1 MGSGLS
7 KIKKQARLLEEQMAK
22 MQEELQ
28 NKVVIGSAG
37 GGLVKVTMS
46 GEKELKKIEINP
58 ETLSDAEGLQDLIM
72 GAFEEAYKQLQDE
85 SNPMMGFP
93 NLPFGL

>member
-7 KIKKQARLLEEQMAK
+7 KMKKQARLLEEQMAK
-22 MQEELQ
+22 MQEELK
-28 NKVVIGSAG
+28 NKIVTGSAG
-37 GGLVKVTMS
+37 GGLVKVTMN
-46 GEKELKKIEINP
+46 GEKELKSIEINP

-72 GAFEEAYKQLQDE
+72 GAFEDAYKQLQDE
-85 SNPMMGFP
+85 SSPLMGLP